1 MRPRLAAALALVVA
15 VGAVSAAGAQA
26 TTAGPALRTVTVRPL
41 VISGAHF
48 VPREHVKV
56 VVGRSVVAR
65 TVADAGG
72 RFRAA
77 LPGVLMPRCG
87 GVMQVKAAGGAGTLA
102 AIAIRI
108 PLMACQI
115 VRAPE
120 SPAATLGAGA
130 ITPARSP

>member
-1 MRPRLAAALALVVA
+1 MRPRLAAALAVVVA
-15 VGAVSAAGAQA
+15 GALSAAGAQA
-26 TTAGPALRTVTVRPL
+26 TTAGPALRAVTVRPL

-48 VPREHVKV
+48 APREHVKV
-56 VVGRSVVAR
+56 VVGRSIVAR

-87 GVMQVKAAGGAGTLA
+87 GVMQVKATGGAGTLA

-120 SPAATLGAGA
+120 SPTASLGAGA